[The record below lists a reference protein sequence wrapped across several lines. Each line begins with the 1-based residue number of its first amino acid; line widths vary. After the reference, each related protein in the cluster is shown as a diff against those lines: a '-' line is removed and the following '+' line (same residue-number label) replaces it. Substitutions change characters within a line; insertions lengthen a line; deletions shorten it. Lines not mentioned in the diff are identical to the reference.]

1 MYIFQ
6 EPPAMGVEE
15 KTKIIREAQ
24 AYLNSQVYKAA
35 KDSGYQ
41 HLTSNNAT

>member
-1 MYIFQ
+1 M
-6 EPPAMGVEE
+6 EVEE
-15 KTKIIREAQ
+15 KTKIMREAQ

-41 HLTSNNAT
+41 HMTASNVT